1 MGNGKVLLMKNCILS
16 KEFSGHKLIKVLIV
30 LFLLMNSL
38 ITAGQASIEEPP
50 EEYRGEPVLLSD
62 GSIGNAGIQEESF
75 GIAWGDPDGEHST
88 YAWPFTFVQMG
99 HAIQSYQ
106 NYGSGTS
113 GAYFH
118 HGIDMIAPDGTRVYT
133 RSGGKVVNIEN
144 YQPGND
150 LYWEVAILDAEGYVW
165 QYHHID
171 RRTIPQAIFTKF
183 AEWQANPQTG
193 GYVPPNT
200 HIGDIVYWTVTSF
213 GYRFNHI
220 HLNILAAGDIYL
232 NPMEFH
238 TPIEDNQAP
247 EIQAIGLL
255 NGNTLVSGNVAT
267 GNYGMYV
274 RARDLYKSTVY
285 YLPPYK
291 TEFSIDGGE
300 WITVW
305 EFHDFPGGFNDKT
318 YVNDF
323 FVPGATCG
331 NYTCRD
337 FYIDLGFTT
346 SGQRAF
352 PSEPGEHTIDVRV
365 WDYAGN
371 SDTESFTWLVA
382 LSIPDNGCNS
392 GNGVTRTFTIDQD
405 LVVTDVNLGLN
416 ISHASRGQVR
426 VTLKSPSDTTATT
439 IVGNINDN
447 NDNYDVW
454 VDDSSNNPIN
464 DGDND
469 NVGAPYFDRTA
480 GPTQNGSLDSF
491 NNKPA
496 YGVWTVFICDNTSE
510 TTGSVNIVALEVVGY
525 PSDNNPPIADPKA
538 ITTDEDAS
546 VSVTLTGS
554 DPDGDPLTFAVVSQ
568 PQHGVITGTS
578 PNLVYTPAQDYNGSD
593 SFTYKANDGKVDSA
607 PAAVTITINPI
618 NDAPVAND
626 QSVNTQ
632 YSLPVEITLVGIDV
646 DGDDLTYSV
655 VAQPAHGVLSGDAP
669 VVVYTPDPDYVG
681 ADSFTFKVNDGVF
694 DSNAATVSI
703 AVSPPGPVTI
713 FWDDFESDLGWVRNP
728 LGTDTANSGLWER
741 GIPELVT
748 YRPSGIIYTTQ
759 LGTTVS
765 GVNNLVTGRLAG
777 SDAGSHDVD
786 DGVTSIRS
794 PEIDLPADAELTLS
808 FYYYLAHLNN
818 ATNADYFRLKIVDN
832 SKQVLFEKLASA
844 SYLNATWNLVSID
857 VSQFAGQ
864 TIQLLFEAA
873 DEGAGSLIEAAVD
886 DVLIQGSI
894 TNFGI
899 TAHSQRVTTGT
910 NNPVDILLSGAASYN
925 FPLRFD
931 IVDGPEHGTLA
942 GFGKNRV
949 YIPDDKYIGPDQFTF
964 TTSLFQRTSEPAE
977 VTIYV
982 YDPTSAG
989 LLSFEGVH
997 QDGVN
1002 VITWETV
1009 SQESFV
1015 TFNLY
1020 RSDSVDG
1027 EKVKLNIDPIKSD
1040 GTTFEYI
1047 DKAIVI
1053 GNQYYYWLEASDF
1066 SGDSENY
1073 GPVEVKSE
1081 LQLFIPMII
1090 N

>member
-1 MGNGKVLLMKNCILS
+1 MLMKTFNLL
-16 KEFSGHKLIKVLIV
+16 KKYSGFKLIKVLIV
-30 LFLLMNSL
+30 LSLLLNSL
-38 ITAGQASIEEPP
+38 VSAAQARTDEPP
-50 EEYRGEPVLLSD
+50 EEYRGEPVLLSE
-62 GSIGNAGIQEESF
+62 GSVGNVGIQEESF
-75 GIAWGDPDGEHST
+75 GIAWANPNGEHSK
-88 YAWPFTFVQMG
+88 YDWPFTFVQMG

-106 NYGSGTS
+106 NYSSGTS
-113 GAYFH
+113 SAYFH
-118 HGIDMIAPDGTRVYT
+118 HGIDMIAPNGTMVYT
-133 RSGGKVVNIEN
+133 RSGGQVVNIEN
-144 YQPGND
+144 YQSGND
-150 LYWEVAILDAEGYVW
+150 LYWEVAILDGEGYVW

-171 RRTIPQAIFTKF
+171 RNSIPQIIHTRF
-183 AEWQANPQTG
+183 AEWKANPATG

-200 HIGDIVYWTVTSF
+200 HIGDIVYWPVVSF

-238 TPIEDNQAP
+238 TPIEDNQPP

-274 RARDLYKSTVY
+274 RARDLYKSSVY

-305 EFHDFPGGFNDKT
+305 DFHDFPGGFNDQT

-323 FVPGATCG
+323 FVPDLTCG

-371 SDTESFTWLVA
+371 SDMERFTWTVTS
-382 LSIPDNGCNS
+382 SIPDNGCNS

-426 VTLKSPSDTTATT
+426 VTLKSPTDITATT
-439 IVGNINDN
+439 IVSNSNDTY
-447 NDNYDVW
+447 DNYDVW
-454 VDDSSNNPIN
+454 IDDSSSNPLN
-464 DGDND
+464 DGNND
-469 NVGAPYFDRTA
+469 NVGTPYFDRTA
-480 GPTQNGSLDSF
+480 GPTPDGSLDGF
-491 NNKPA
+491 NGKPA
-496 YGVWTVFICDNTSE
+496 FGVWTVFICDNTRN
-510 TTGSVNIVALEVVGY
+510 TTGTVNMVELEVIGN
-525 PSDNNPPIADPKA
+525 PNNNKPPKADPKA
-538 ITTDEDAS
+538 ITTNEDIS
-546 VSVTLTGS
+546 VSVMLTGS
-554 DPDGDPLTFAVVSQ
+554 DPDGDPLTFSIVSQ
-568 PQHGVITGTS
+568 PQHGAITGTS

-593 SFTYKANDGKVDSA
+593 RFTYKANDGMVDSA
-607 PAAVTITINPI
+607 PAIVTITINPI
-618 NDAPVAND
+618 NDAPVANN
-626 QSVNTQ
+626 QLINTQ
-632 YSLPVEITLVGIDV
+632 YNLPVEITLVGIDV

-655 VAQPAHGVLSGDAP
+655 VAGPAHGILSGDAP
-669 VVVYTPDPDYVG
+669 VVVYTPNSGYVG
-681 ADSFTFKVNDGVF
+681 ADSFTYKVNDGEF
-694 DSNAATVSI
+694 DSNVAIVSITVS
-703 AVSPPGPVTI
+703 SPGPVTI

-728 LGTDTANSGLWER
+728 MRTDTATRGLWER
-741 GIPELVT
+741 GSPQLVT
-748 YRPSGIIYTTQ
+748 YRPSNTTYTTQ
-759 LGTTVS
+759 LGTTIS
-765 GVNNLVTGRLAG
+765 GDNNLVTGRLAG
-777 SDAGSHDVD
+777 SSAGDYDVD

-794 PEIDLPADAELTLS
+794 PEIELPADAELTLS

-818 ATNADYFRLKIVDN
+818 ATNEDYFRLKIVDN
-832 SKQVLFEKLASA
+832 SSQVLFEKLASA
-844 SYLNATWNLVSID
+844 SYLDATWNLVNID
-857 VSQFAGQ
+857 ISQFAGQ
-864 TIQLLFEAA
+864 KIQLLFEAA

-910 NNPVDILLSGAASYN
+910 NFPVEVLLSGSASYN

-931 IVDGPEHGTLA
+931 IIDSPEHGTIT
-942 GFGKNRV
+942 GSGKNRV
-949 YIPDDKYIGPDQFTF
+949 YIPDYEYKGPDQFTF
-964 TTSLFQRTSEPAE
+964 TTSLFQRTSEPAT

-982 YDPTSAG
+982 YDPTSTS
-989 LLSFEGVH
+989 LLSFEGMY

-1002 VITWETV
+1002 VIAWEIA
-1009 SQESFV
+1009 SQDSFV

-1020 RSDSVDG
+1020 RANSVN
-1027 EKVKLNIDPIKSD
+1027 EERVKLNVQPINSD
-1040 GTTFEYI
+1040 NIKFEYI
-1047 DKAIVI
+1047 DKTILI
-1053 GNQYYYWLEASDF
+1053 GNKYYYWLEGSNI
-1066 SGDSENY
+1066 SGESETF

-1081 LQLFIPMII
+1081 IQLFIPMII
-1090 N
+1090 K

>member
-1 MGNGKVLLMKNCILS
+1 MLMKTFNLSKEYSGYKLVKVLLVLS
-16 KEFSGHKLIKVLIV
+16 LLLI
-30 LFLLMNSL
+30 SL
-38 ITAGQASIEEPP
+38 VSAVQARTDEPP
-50 EEYRGEPVLLSD
+50 EEYRGEPVLLSE
-62 GSIGNAGIQEESF
+62 GSVGNVGIQEESF
-75 GIAWGDPDGEHST
+75 GIAWADPDGDHSI

-106 NYGSGTS
+106 NYSSGTS
-113 GAYFH
+113 SAYFH
-118 HGIDMIAPDGTRVYT
+118 HGIDMIAPNGTEVFT
-133 RSGGKVVNIEN
+133 RSGGQVVNIEN
-144 YQPGND
+144 YQSGND

-171 RRTIPQAIFTKF
+171 RNTIPEIIYTRF
-183 AEWQANPQTG
+183 AEWKANPATG

-200 HIGDIVYWTVTSF
+200 HIGDIVYWPVVSF

-238 TPIEDNQAP
+238 TPIEDTQAP

-255 NGNTLVSGNVAT
+255 NGNSLVSGNVAT

-274 RARDLYKSTVY
+274 RARDLYKSEVY

-318 YVNDF
+318 FVNDF
-323 FVPGATCG
+323 FVPVVTYG
-331 NYTCRD
+331 NYDRRD
-337 FYIDLGFTT
+337 FYIDLGFTIN
-346 SGQRAF
+346 GQRAF

-371 SDTESFTWLVA
+371 SDMESFTWLVA
-382 LSIPDNGCNS
+382 SSIPDNGCNS
-392 GNGVTRTFTIDQD
+392 SNGVTRTFTIDQD
-405 LVVTDVNLGLN
+405 LLVTDVNLGLN

-728 LGTDTANSGLWER
+728 MRTDTATRGLWER
-741 GIPELVT
+741 GIPQLVT
-748 YRPSGIIYTTQ
+748 YRTSNITYTTQ
-759 LGTTVS
+759 LDTTIS
-765 GVNNLVTGRLAG
+765 GGNNLVTGRLAG
-777 SDAGSHDVD
+777 SAAGDYDVD
-786 DGVTSIRS
+786 DGVTSIQS
-794 PEIDLPADAELTLS
+794 PEIELPADVELTLS

-818 ATNADYFRLKIVDN
+818 ATSADYFRVRIVDN
-832 SKQVLFEKLASA
+832 NRQVLFEKLASA
-844 SYLNATWNLVSID
+844 SYVNARWNLVSID
-857 VSQFAGQ
+857 ISQFAGQ
-864 TIQLLFEAA
+864 KIQILFEAA

-899 TAHSQRVTTGT
+899 SAHSQRVTTGT
-910 NNPVDILLSGAASYN
+910 NKPVEILLSGSASYS

-931 IVDGPEHGTLA
+931 IVDGPEHGTIT
-942 GFGKNRV
+942 GSGKNRV
-949 YIPDDKYIGPDQFTF
+949 YIPDNEYKGPDQFTF
-964 TTSLFQRTSEPAE
+964 TTSLFQRTSETAV

-982 YDPTSAG
+982 YDPTSTS
-989 LLSFEGVH
+989 LLSFDGLY

-1002 VITWETV
+1002 VITWEID
-1009 SQESFV
+1009 SQDSFV
-1015 TFNLY
+1015 TFDLY
-1020 RSDSVDG
+1020 RANSVNG
-1027 EKVKLNIDPIKSD
+1027 ERVKLNVQPIISGD
-1040 GTTFEYI
+1040 TTFEYI
-1047 DKAIVI
+1047 DNTIVI
-1053 GNQYYYWLEASDF
+1053 GNRYYYWLEGF
-1066 SGDSENY
+1066 GFSENPEEY
-1073 GPVEVKSE
+1073 GPIEVKSGI
-1081 LQLFIPMII
+1081 QLFIPMII
-1090 N
+1090 K